1 MANIKM
7 YIKLN
12 EGESE
17 EIEHCKKQ
25 LASLFDKYKQL

>member
-7 YIKLN
+7 YIKIN

-17 EIEHCKKQ
+17 EIEQCKKQ
-25 LASLFDKYKQL
+25 LALLFEKYKKL